1 MQPVPFR
8 RWLHVALSLKGQCK
22 RVHAAFAGCMD
33 TFFMILS
40 EWGLK
45 YRFLVRKLAQFFVHK
60 AQLFQKYEIR
70 VMYLLTKRA
79 LNAILLT
86 S

>member
-1 MQPVPFR
+1 MQHLRAVWTR
-8 RWLHVALSLKGQCK
+8 
-22 RVHAAFAGCMD
+22 
-33 TFFMILS
+33 FFMSLS
-40 EWGLK
+40 EWGLE
-45 YRFLVRKLAQFFVHK
+45 YRFLVRKLAQIFVHK

>member
-1 MQPVPFR
+1 MQHLRAVWTR
-8 RWLHVALSLKGQCK
+8 
-22 RVHAAFAGCMD
+22 
-33 TFFMILS
+33 FFMSLS

-60 AQLFQKYEIR
+60 AQLFQKYEICI
-70 VMYLLTKRA
+70 MYLLTKRA
-79 LNAILLT
+79 LDAVLLT